1 MTAVPLGVTGE
12 VEADSAAAVPTPAT
26 PGSTA
31 PAFALYVTVDP
42 AAGPAATALLAEVAR
57 RVLAAVEEQPLTRS
71 RSLLAVTPTGR
82 LSRAVARVGEE
93 LAAVD
98 PPTHLPAAVRAEAA
112 WSVPQQ
118 AGPSGADGAPA
129 SIPPFRREPAAPT
142 ITTPP
147 GTPTGPGTVVP
158 QPRPAR
164 ERTGLVLDADAR
176 EVTRGGVVVPMTH
189 KELGLLEHLLRN
201 PHRAVPRDELLQQVW
216 RKNVTARTTRTIDV
230 HVRRL
235 REKLGGSLRIVT
247 VRGVGYRWDPT
258 PDVVL
263 IGSGD
268 AE

>member
-1 MTAVPLGVTGE
+1 MTAVPVAVTGGTATA
-12 VEADSAAAVPTPAT
+12 VSPDPAAPPA
-26 PGSTA
+26 PDVAA
-31 PAFALYVTVDP
+31 PAFALHVTVDP

-57 RVLAAVEEQPLTRS
+57 RVLAAVEQQPLARS

-82 LSRAVARVGEE
+82 LSRTVARVGEE

-98 PPTHLPAAVRAEAA
+98 PPGTLPAAARAEAA
-112 WSVPQQ
+112 WSVPMQP
-118 AGPSGADGAPA
+118 APVRPGVEDAVPATISPVRNPASPPALLGASAVPRPRAAPDGA
-129 SIPPFRREPAAPT
+129 
-142 ITTPP
+142 
-147 GTPTGPGTVVP
+147 TV
-158 QPRPAR
+158 
-164 ERTGLVLDADAR
+164 VLDADAR

-201 PHRAVPRDELLQQVW
+201 PHRAVPRDELLAKVW

-268 AE
+268 AD